1 MQIKDL
7 SISAK
12 LTLATTSAMLAIFF
26 LVSAGVLAITIA
38 SGGSAAPNTGGPDT
52 GAQERFQK
60 SVHSIESA
68 GVMLS
73 AIAAEALGDNGA
85 LTDAGARRL
94 DAMIAAA
101 SKDPEIGYVVA
112 TSANGDILA
121 GNAAPA
127 SSPNFRRFPILVE
140 EQEQGRVEI
149 GLTAPLGSLALTG
162 PAPADAAGTAPENSK
177 DAAIATIISLVLAGA
192 VLTAMVIQYAIYK
205 MTQRFINRPAERIQH
220 ALSEMERK
228 RDYSNRVEAEAD
240 DELGITVQAFNRAL
254 EFLDRQ
260 NNQLNDS
267 VIDLLQSA
275 GKISASRDLTIKAPV
290 REDITGPLGDALNR
304 LTKETSRVLEKVQT
318 IAQQVATA
326 ARQVQDQ
333 GGRVVDV
340 ANREQE
346 LIEHTSQQLSEAIEA
361 IDSIAE
367 LAQLCNDAAQEA
379 KSSTGE
385 ALKSVDDTV
394 QGMNNIRDTIQETG
408 KRIKRLGE
416 RSQEISGIVDIL
428 NSFAE
433 RTHVLAINAS
443 MQAVNS
449 GEQGKGFAV
458 VAHEVQRLA
467 DSSRAATSQIADLI
481 GNIQVE
487 TADAIQT
494 VNQATETVTEQSRTV
509 ESAGEQMRLTQ
520 GKNDTLADS
529 VQQIFSRS
537 QSQAAAN
544 SRLLEQIGSMRAGT
558 TETTEQIA
566 EQREQTTRLT
576 GFADELL
583 KAIQLFKL
591 PKPAAP
597 APANASDE
605 KA

>member
-1 MQIKDL
+1 MQVKDL

-26 LVSAGVLAITIA
+26 TVSAGVLAITIQA
-38 SGGSAAPNTGGPDT
+38 SGGIAEKTGSQQPDHNS
-52 GAQERFQK
+52 FLK
-60 SVHSIESA
+60 SVRSIEST
-68 GVMLS
+68 GVLLS
-73 AIAAEALGDNGA
+73 SLAAQAFGSSEGFTQA
-85 LTDAGARRL
+85 DAGGL
-94 DAMIAAA
+94 NEMIAIA
-101 SKDPEIGYVVA
+101 SKDPDIGYVVV
-112 TSANGDILA
+112 TTANGETLA
-121 GNAAPA
+121 GNGVPA
-127 SSPNFRRFPILVE
+127 SSPNFRRFPVLVGGE
-140 EQEQGRVEI
+140 EKGRVEI
-149 GLTAPLGSLALTG
+149 GLTSSLTPVAATTPG
-162 PAPADAAGTAPENSK
+162 TPADAGGSSQGAV
-177 DAAIATIISLVLAGA
+177 IATIIALVLTGA
-192 VLTAMVIQYAIYK
+192 VVTAMVIQYTIYK
-205 MTQRFINRPAERIQH
+205 MTQRFINLPAGRIQF
-220 ALSEMERK
+220 ALSEMERR
-228 RDYSNRVEAEAD
+228 RDYSSRVEAEAD
-240 DELGITVQAFNRAL
+240 DELGTTVESFNRAL
-254 EFLDRQ
+254 DFLDRQ

-267 VIDLLQSA
+267 VIDLLESA
-275 GKISASRDLTIKAPV
+275 GKISTSRDLTIKVPV

-304 LTKETSRVLEKVQT
+304 LTKETSRVLGKVQLV
-318 IAQQVATA
+318 AEQVATA
-326 ARQVQDQ
+326 SRQVQEQ

-346 LIEHTSQQLSEAIEA
+346 LIEHTSKELSEAIKA

-379 KSSTGE
+379 KTSTGE
-385 ALKSVDDTV
+385 ALNSVDDTV
-394 QGMNNIRDTIQETG
+394 EGMGNIRETIQETG

-449 GEQGKGFAV
+449 GEAGKGFAV

-467 DSSRAATSQIADLI
+467 DSSRSATSQIADLI

-487 TADAIQT
+487 TSDAIQT
-494 VNQATETVTEQSRTV
+494 VNQAIETVTDQSRTV

-529 VQQIFSRS
+529 VQQIFARS

-558 TETTEQIA
+558 TETTNQIA
-566 EQREQTTRLT
+566 EQSEQTKRLA
-576 GFADELL
+576 GFAEELL
-583 KAIQLFKL
+583 QSIRLFKL
-591 PKPAAP
+591 PELVTEPVSRDKT
-597 APANASDE
+597 
-605 KA
+605 